1 MTTFQFR
8 DFPEIFNKDFS
19 MANLKKIIKEKTGIN
34 EESQVYQIFCDYGFP
49 SLYLWD
55 NFSLQVY
62 NKDLICNENDN
73 NNEKYQIVHAN
84 EIQYEPYSNLKILE
98 HQSFDEIVEYI
109 ENPIEEFN
117 VINNSLMDFHLYN
130 NINENISYMKYYD
143 AFEDEKRLKNNI
155 LKIKYPNLE
164 IKEIK
169 TNLSFTGFDLLEQL
183 ENKRISSSKEIKYN
197 LIYKNKKLLYNRP
210 LNYEGI
216 KDGDTIELENRN
228 TVEINVK
235 TLTGKT
241 LTLSVELNDSVETL
255 KSLIQIFEGIP
266 PDQARLIYA
275 GMQLEEH
282 RQLSKYKIQS
292 ESTIHLILRLRGG
305 KI

>member
-8 DFPEIFNKDFS
+8 DFPEIFNKDLS
-19 MANLKKIIKEKTGIN
+19 MANLKKILKEKTGIN
-34 EESQVYQIFCDYGFP
+34 EESQVYQIFCDYGFL

-73 NNEKYQIVHAN
+73 NNEKYQIN
-84 EIQYEPYSNLKILE
+84 EIQYEPYSNLKISE
-98 HQSFDEIVEYI
+98 HQSFDEIVEI
-109 ENPIEEFN
+109 KENQIEEVN
-117 VINNSLMDFHLYN
+117 IINNSLMEFHLDN
-130 NINENISYMKYYD
+130 NINENIIYMEKYY
-143 AFEDEKRLKNNI
+143 AFKDEKRLKNNI
-155 LKIKYPNLE
+155 LKIKYPNLD

-183 ENKRISSSKEIKYN
+183 ENKCISSSKEIKYN
-197 LIYKNKKLLYNRP
+197 LIYKNKKLLYNNP
-210 LNYEGI
+210 MDYQGI

-228 TVEINVK
+228 TVEIKVK

>member
-8 DFPEIFNKDFS
+8 DFPEIFNKDLS
-19 MANLKKIIKEKTGIN
+19 MANLKKILKEKTGIN

-49 SLYLWD
+49 SLYFWD

-73 NNEKYQIVHAN
+73 NNEKYQIN
-84 EIQYEPYSNLKILE
+84 EIQYEPYSNLKISE
-98 HQSFDEIVEYI
+98 HQSFDEIVEI
-109 ENPIEEFN
+109 KENQIEEVN
-117 VINNSLMDFHLYN
+117 IINNSLMEFHLDN
-130 NINENISYMKYYD
+130 NINENIIYMEKYY
-143 AFEDEKRLKNNI
+143 AFKDEKRLKNNI
-155 LKIKYPNLE
+155 LKIKYPNLD

-183 ENKRISSSKEIKYN
+183 ENKCISSSKEIKYN
-197 LIYKNKKLLYNRP
+197 LIYKNKKLLYNNP
-210 LNYEGI
+210 MDYQGI

-228 TVEINVK
+228 TVEIKVE

>member
-8 DFPEIFNKDFS
+8 DFPEIFNKDLS
-19 MANLKKIIKEKTGIN
+19 MANLKKILKEKTGIN

-49 SLYLWD
+49 SLYFWD

-73 NNEKYQIVHAN
+73 NNEKYQIN
-84 EIQYEPYSNLKILE
+84 EIQYEPYSNLKISE
-98 HQSFDEIVEYI
+98 HQSFDEIVEI
-109 ENPIEEFN
+109 KENQIEEVN
-117 VINNSLMDFHLYN
+117 IINNSLMEFHLDN
-130 NINENISYMKYYD
+130 NINENIIYMEKYY
-143 AFEDEKRLKNNI
+143 AFKDEKRLKNNI
-155 LKIKYPNLE
+155 LKIKYPNLD

-183 ENKRISSSKEIKYN
+183 ENKCISSSKEIKYN
-197 LIYKNKKLLYNRP
+197 LIYKNKKLLYNNP
-210 LNYEGI
+210 MDYQGI

-228 TVEINVK
+228 TVEIKVK